1 MNNEQILLNLFES
14 VIPPKE
20 KTAKQRVDTG
30 IAQAASTTDAPWEV
44 LLLDGGV
51 VYASVKIDGA
61 TWALADKLLLVQ
73 GGDSWGIIGKWVGG

>member
-1 MNNEQILLNLFES
+1 MNSEQVLLNLFEG

-20 KTAKQRVDTG
+20 KTAKQRIDTG
-30 IAQAASTTDAPWEV
+30 IAQDASTAEAPWAV

-51 VYASVKIDGA
+51 VYPVRKVEGQ
-61 TWALADKLLLVQ
+61 TWALGDKLLLVQ